1 MPWRSPSASRSSTR
15 ATVPAAVGAAAGAAV
30 ATLLE
35 LRRHRRTEGRLARES
50 REREA
55 ERALLATQLITAEQ
69 EERRRLSLAL
79 HDGPLQSLSGIAL
92 MHDAALKALREGRG
106 DEAARVLT
114 AALAR
119 ERQTIQTLRDLSF
132 ALEPIVLRDQGL
144 GAAML
149 ALADQIESARG
160 ITVTLELGAGD
171 HLGEKA
177 QVALYQTLREA
188 LDQAARRSPRGIA
201 IRLRRDPD
209 GGFEATVADDG
220 VGERRRMSVEAIAER
235 ARILGG
241 KVSLEAS
248 SERSGTVVRVRL
260 PPYVASV

>member
-1 MPWRSPSASRSSTR
+1 MPWRSPSASRSSTS
-15 ATVPAAVGAAAGAAV
+15 ATPVAAGIVAGALI

-35 LRRHRRTEGRLARES
+35 RRRHRRTERRLARQS

-55 ERALLATQLITAEQ
+55 ERALLSAQLVTAEQ

-92 MHDAALKALREGRG
+92 MHDAVLKALREGRG
-106 DEAARVLT
+106 DEAARVLSG
-114 AALAR
+114 ALAR

-132 ALEPIVLRDQGL
+132 ALEPVVLRDQGF
-144 GAAML
+144 GPAVL

-160 ITVTLELGAGD
+160 IGVTLELGAGEL
-171 HLGEKA
+171 LGEKA
-177 QVALYQTLREA
+177 KVALYQILREG
-188 LDQAARRSPRGIA
+188 LDQAVRRSPRGIA
-201 IRLRRDPD
+201 VRVEQHAD
-209 GGFEATVADDG
+209 GSFEATLRDDG
-220 VGERRRMSVEAIAER
+220 VGERRRANAEAIAER

-248 SERSGTVVRVRL
+248 EHGGTVLRVRL